1 MRSSVIRAAMGL
13 AGALAWPAMASALP
27 GLPPALAF
35 LAAWLLFTFG
45 CGIAGVWLFRD
56 LDPLRRLILVLGIGS
71 GATPV
76 VVELLGR
83 AGWLAAFPYV
93 VSAMAGVGLAC
104 WRSSRVEPFSRTT
117 RDDLAATALI
127 TVLALSLGAIVFA
140 NRLAETPERTMVF
153 GDYDSFDLSFYA
165 SWAAEA
171 THTVP
176 PSAGYYS
183 GHELHGAYYPQLVLS
198 MVNRFARVPMLSIY
212 FGYSWPV
219 FLAIG
224 ALTAYVLV
232 RSLAGPGAS
241 LLTVVLLLIG
251 GDFSYLPAWLLPH
264 TNAEWD
270 YVLWPTNFLAPT
282 MEVLHFNTWTP
293 TLPVF
298 FTALFAI
305 TRGVHTGS
313 RVLIAAG
320 GLLLAV
326 LFQFKPFAYAVILA
340 GLGGALVFSGRDA
353 AARWR
358 FAAVMGLGLVFVVPL
373 LAGVADP
380 EHRRSELVIDF
391 FLLPERML
399 LKLGI
404 GDAMSG
410 FVDRWAPVSLH
421 TPVRLTMATTLFLA
435 GGLAIRW
442 IGLPGVW
449 RAIRNRG
456 DRAGSSWRLLA
467 WTTAAGIL
475 IPFVLVTDPYQ
486 DTLQF
491 YQTGLYVLWIFTGV
505 ALASFA
511 SARGTRGVIVAAVLV
526 LISIPSSVHYL
537 ARKWTDDARP
547 ARAVLDRGGDDIAR
561 YLQHTDARQ
570 TVVLHDQPMEPSL
583 LNIVSARRVV
593 LAWGHPNYAPGSGD
607 RAYDVE
613 RFFHPDGDDPAPA
626 LETLRRYAVTHVVIR
641 DGSRVHPDVIATL
654 EPVLQVPGAT
664 LYRRR

>member
-1 MRSSVIRAAMGL
+1 MGL
-13 AGALAWPAMASALP
+13 AGALAWPAIASALP
-27 GLPPALAF
+27 GLSPALAF
-35 LAAWLLFTFG
+35 LVAWLLFTFG

-71 GATPV
+71 AAAPV
-76 VVELLGR
+76 IVELLGR
-83 AGWLAAFPYV
+83 VGWLGAFPYV
-93 VSAMAGVGLAC
+93 ATGMAGAGLA
-104 WRSSRVEPFSRTT
+104 WRRSSRVAPLCRAT
-117 RDDLAATALI
+117 REDLAATAII

-140 NRLAETPERTMVF
+140 NRLIETPDRTLVF

-176 PSAGYYS
+176 PSAGYYA

-198 MVNRFARVPMLSIY
+198 MISRFAGVPMLAIY

-241 LLTVVLLLIG
+241 LLTVVLLLVG

-298 FTALFAI
+298 FTALFVIA
-305 TRGVHTGS
+305 RGVHDRS
-313 RVLIAAG
+313 RALVVAG

-340 GLGGALVFSGRDA
+340 GLAGALVFSGRDG

-358 FAAVMGLGLVFVVPL
+358 FAAVMVLGLVFVVPL
-373 LAGVADP
+373 FAGVADP
-380 EHRRSELVIDF
+380 EHRRSALEIDF
-391 FLLPERML
+391 FLLPRRML

-404 GDAMSG
+404 GDWMSG
-410 FVDRWAPVSLH
+410 FVDRWAPGAMH
-421 TPVRLTMATTLFLA
+421 TPVLLALATALFLA

-442 IGLPGVW
+442 LGIPGVW
-449 RAIRNRG
+449 RAIRNQP
-456 DRAGSSWRLLA
+456 DRSGPTWRLLG

-475 IPFVLVTDPYQ
+475 VPFVLVTDPYQ

-491 YQTGLYVLWIFTGV
+491 YQAGLYVLWIFTGV

-511 SARGTRGVIVAAVLV
+511 SRRGMRGASVAAMLV
-526 LISIPSSVHYL
+526 LISTPSSIHYL
-537 ARKWTDDARP
+537 VRKWTDDRRP
-547 ARAVLDRGGDDIAR
+547 PRAVLDRGGAEIAR
-561 YLQHTDARQ
+561 YLQHTDPQQ
-570 TVVLHDQPMEPSL
+570 TVVLHDQPLEPSL

-593 LAWGHPNYAPGSGD
+593 LAWGHPNYAPGSGEH
-607 RAYDVE
+607 AYDVE
-613 RFFHPDGDDPAPA
+613 RFFHPEGGDPAPA
-626 LETLRRYAVTHVVIR
+626 LETLRRYGVTHVVVR
-641 DGSRVHPDVIATL
+641 DGSRVHPQVIAAL
-654 EPVLQVPGAT
+654 EPVLRVPGAT
-664 LYRRR
+664 LYRHRAAAAR